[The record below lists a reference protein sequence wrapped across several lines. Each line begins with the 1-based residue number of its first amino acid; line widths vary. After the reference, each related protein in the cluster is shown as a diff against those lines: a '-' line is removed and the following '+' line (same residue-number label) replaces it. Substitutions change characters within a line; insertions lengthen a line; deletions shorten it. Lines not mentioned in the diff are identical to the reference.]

1 MNNNETFKMTY
12 SAQQHKEVEE
22 IRNKYMEQPKDKMD
36 RLRELDESVTK
47 KPLAIALTIGIIGT
61 LILGL
66 GMSFIM
72 SDFGKLLGNLAFPIG
87 MATGVVGIILLACA
101 YPLYKKILKKER
113 KKITPEILRL
123 TDELMK

>member
-72 SDFGKLLGNLAFPIG
+72 SDFGKILGNLAFPIG
-87 MATGVVGIILLACA
+87 MATGVVGIILLVCA

>member
-72 SDFGKLLGNLAFPIG
+72 SDFGKLLGSLAFPIG
-87 MATGVVGIILLACA
+87 MATGIVGIILLACA

>member
-12 SAQQHKEVEE
+12 SAQQHKEIEE

-36 RLRELDESVTK
+36 RLRELDEGVTK
-47 KPLAIALTIGIIGT
+47 KSLAIALTIGIIGT

-72 SDFGKLLGNLAFPIG
+72 SDFGKILGNLAFPIG
-87 MATGVVGIILLACA
+87 MATGILGIIALAFA
-101 YPLYKKILKKER
+101 YPLYKKVLKKER
-113 KKITPEILRL
+113 EKITPEILRL

>member
-1 MNNNETFKMTY
+1 MDKNETFKMTY

-22 IRNKYMEQPKDKMD
+22 IRSKYIDHPKDKMD
-36 RLRELDESVTK
+36 RLRELDEGVTK

-72 SDFGKLLGNLAFPIG
+72 SDFGKILENLAFPIG
-87 MATGVVGIILLACA
+87 MATGILGIIALICA
-101 YPLYKKILKKER
+101 YPLYKKVLKKER
-113 KKITPEILRL
+113 EKITPEILKL